1 MSWPLQ
7 DFQDID
13 ESTTFEQA
21 VGSSQPSLIS
31 LGDSPCSLP
40 GNDFDADFS
49 ENLVPSQDVHT
60 FEAFDMFQNNLF
72 PDDQSQFLNLDLI
85 EDDDL
90 LLTAPELAAPDETGT
105 SQFTSERLQLQHEP
119 YLDPQD
125 DTSTIL

>member
-13 ESTTFEQA
+13 EPTTFEQA

-31 LGDSPCSLP
+31 LGDVPYSLP

-49 ENLVPSQDVHT
+49 GNPIPPQDVHT
-60 FEAFDMFQNNLF
+60 FEAVDMFQDGLF
-72 PDDQSQFLNLDLI
+72 TDSQSQFLNLDLI

-90 LLTAPELAAPDETGT
+90 LLTVPELAAPDGTRTG
-105 SQFTSERLQLQHEP
+105 QFTPERLHLQHEP
-119 YLDPQD
+119 DLDPQD

>member
-1 MSWPLQ
+1 MPKY
-7 DFQDID
+7 
-13 ESTTFEQA
+13 
-21 VGSSQPSLIS
+21 
-31 LGDSPCSLP
+31 
-40 GNDFDADFS
+40 
-49 ENLVPSQDVHT
+49 
-60 FEAFDMFQNNLF
+60 AFDMFQNNLF

-90 LLTAPELAAPDETGT
+90 LLTVPELAAPDETGT